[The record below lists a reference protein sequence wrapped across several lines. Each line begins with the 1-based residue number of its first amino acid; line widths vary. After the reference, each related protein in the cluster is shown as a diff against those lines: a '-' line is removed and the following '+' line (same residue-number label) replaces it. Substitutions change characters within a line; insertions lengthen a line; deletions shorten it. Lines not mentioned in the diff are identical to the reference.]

1 MYHLCKRLHVRYVTI
16 VVDFGTCI
24 LQTGK
29 NLYFCIKTKIKMKK
43 RLILLVLLSAALQT
57 ALAQT
62 SRLYTSEMGL
72 PNSQINRICQDR
84 RGYIWMCSEGGLLR
98 FDGMR
103 FETYRHDRENG
114 RSLSSS
120 SVTDMLEDSRGTTW
134 VGTANGLNIF
144 DPEQASFSLF
154 ELPNNPGTP
163 GNPYIGR
170 LLEVPERDGG
180 SLLYVATGGVGVY
193 VIDCDYRQVVPERR
207 ERIRSQLS
215 SDYIQNLFLDASR
228 RLWIFPGEGLP
239 TILDADSLEP
249 VAGIRWDLG
258 SHREAG
264 QIRIIDVAEDPLTGD
279 ILIRSSVGLYFLK
292 AGTGI
297 IRPARSARSAAFV
310 ATSVIFNSQAA
321 PGEGRSFLV
330 GSDNGGL
337 LQFDIETEELR
348 PAEISSI
355 RQDTGKW
362 RVTNNIMDSQGNL
375 WLGLYQTGVLV
386 APLSMFGF
394 SYLGFNGNGTPGENS
409 AVVTSIYEDGQ
420 TLWVATDGA
429 GLFSRSVSGGRK
441 ALTERNLTRDNSGLT
456 NNSIMAVTG
465 DKHGTIWV
473 GTYLDGLFYL
483 DGGNTPR
490 KFPEADKL
498 GTERIRTLTYDAE
511 RDLVY
516 VGTYGAGLAVID
528 ARTRRIVTRKEDPN
542 YLWVSALHLDATGL
556 LWVGSYNGPFCYDP
570 SDDRMV
576 PYSIPTGNTL
586 PMRIYALCTSPDGE
600 RWFGTEEGLFRVD
613 EATRQVWQ
621 YTEADGLANNVI
633 RDIQCTSGGDVWVS
647 TTSGLS
653 RLSPKTGKITSYRA
667 YDGLQGNEFRS
678 GSSFRAPS
686 GRLYFGGNGGV
697 TSFSPLLTGSGGH
710 RIPPVTLARLNVLD
724 REVNYDPAAG
734 SDNLIDKHISEAT
747 RIEIPRG
754 TNLFS
759 LEFSV
764 PEYTNP
770 QRIVYAYRLRGFDA
784 DWKIAPA
791 RLRMATYTNVP
802 PGRYR
807 FEVKAYFADAPEDYS
822 ERGVDLHVEAPWYRT
837 GWAYAA
843 YLLLLSAVGVA
854 LFFLWRRQQQRKAEK
869 KEAELKELRLG
880 LFTNLTHEIR
890 TPLNLV
896 MGPLGAIREAEQD
909 PVRKDTYNLMYRNCL
924 RINRIVNQ
932 LMDLR
937 KIDAGQMQL
946 FFRETDI
953 VYFIKD
959 IMQSFDKLAQS
970 KRIDFSLASTHAEE
984 PLWIDQGNFDKIVF
998 NILSNAFKHTPEGG
1012 RIRVDIAAPAPNR
1025 GELDSSIR
1033 EFVQVRIFNSGSR
1046 IEEAWISHVFD
1057 RFVQVNP
1064 HDATSGSG
1072 VGLNLTKML
1081 VELHHGSITAE
1092 NESDGVVF
1100 RVLVPVG
1107 NEHLSEQELAY
1118 TSHHKDLYIK
1128 SPSAHEDQ
1136 TFTQDEA
1143 PAEKAARAR
1152 KTVVVVDDDDDTRG
1166 YLRDLLHGRYNVT
1179 ACADAE
1185 SAWKV
1190 VEETL
1195 PDAVVTDLVM
1205 PGESGSDLC
1214 ARIRANDATRHIPV
1228 LILTGQDGVEEQ
1240 QAASDSGADK
1250 FLSKPISVELLLSSI
1265 AQVISSRE
1273 AVKEK
1278 FGVALNYDYTGIKMG
1293 SADEKLL
1300 HRIVESIQ
1308 THLDDP
1314 EYGVNA
1320 LCEDV
1325 GISRVHLNRK
1335 LKAFGKDSPGVLIK
1349 TFRMKQAAYLL
1360 ANNKV
1365 NVSEVAY
1372 RVGFSSHS
1380 YFSNAFREYFGM
1392 SPREFISRIQENPD
1406 DASLKQLF
1414 E

>member
-1 MYHLCKRLHVRYVTI
+1 MYHLYKRLHAHHVTI
-16 VVDFGTCI
+16 VVDFGTCP
-24 LQTGK
+24 LRDGK
-29 NLYFCIKTKIKMKK
+29 NLYICIKTVTKMKK
-43 RLILLVLLSAALQT
+43 SLILLVLLSATFQT

-62 SRLYTSEMGL
+62 SRLYTSELGL

-84 RGYIWMCSEGGLLR
+84 HGYIWMCSEGGLIR

-103 FETYRHDRENG
+103 FETYRHDRENE
-114 RSLSSS
+114 RSLTSS

-134 VGTANGLNIF
+134 VGTANGLNLF

-193 VIDCDYRQVVPERR
+193 VVDCDFRQLVPERR
-207 ERIRSQLS
+207 ERIRGHLT

-249 VAGIRWDLG
+249 AQGIRWDLG
-258 SHREAG
+258 NHREIG

-279 ILIRSSVGLYFLK
+279 ILIRSSSGLYLLK
-292 AGTGI
+292 AGSGV
-297 IRPARSARSAAFV
+297 IRPARSARSANFV
-310 ATSVIFNSQAA
+310 ATSIIFNSQAA

-330 GSDNGGL
+330 GSDSGGL

-362 RVTNNIMDSQGNL
+362 RVTNSIMDSQGNL

-386 APLSMFGF
+386 APISMFGF
-394 SYLGFNGNGTPGENS
+394 SYLGFNGRGTPGENS

-429 GLFSRSVSGGRK
+429 GLFSRSGSGSHK
-441 ALTERNLTRDNSGLT
+441 ALPERTMTRENSGLT

-483 DGGNTPR
+483 EGGGAPK
-490 KFPEADKL
+490 KFPEGDKI
-498 GTERIRTLTYDAE
+498 GTERIRTLAYDSD

-516 VGTYGAGLAVID
+516 VGTYGAGLVVID
-528 ARTRRIVTRKEDPN
+528 ARSRRIVTRKTDNN
-542 YLWVSALHLDATGL
+542 YLWVSALHLDASGL
-556 LWVGSYNGPFCYDP
+556 LWVGSYNGPYCYDP

-576 PYSIPTGNTL
+576 SYTIPTASSPRL
-586 PMRIYALCTSPDGE
+586 RIYALCTSPDGE

-613 EATRQVWQ
+613 DATQQVWQ

-633 RDIQCTSGGDVWVS
+633 RDILCTSGGDVWVS
-647 TTSGLS
+647 TTNGLS
-653 RLSPKTGKITSYRA
+653 RLTPKTGKITSYRA

-678 GSSFRAPS
+678 GSAFRAPS

-697 TSFSPLLTGSGGH
+697 TSFSSLLTGSGGH
-710 RIPPVTLARLNVLD
+710 RIPPVTLARLTVLD

-734 SDNLIDKHISEAT
+734 NGNLIDKHISEAT

-764 PEYTNP
+764 PEFTNP

-843 YLLLLSAVGVA
+843 YLLLLSAVGAA
-854 LFFLWRRQQQRKAEK
+854 LFFLWRRQQQRKEEK

-896 MGPLGAIREAEQD
+896 MGP
-909 PVRKDTYNLMYRNCL
+909 PWWMT
-924 RINRIVNQ
+924 
-932 LMDLR
+932 
-937 KIDAGQMQL
+937 
-946 FFRETDI
+946 TT
-953 VYFIKD
+953 
-959 IMQSFDKLAQS
+959 
-970 KRIDFSLASTHAEE
+970 TH
-984 PLWIDQGNFDKIVF
+984 G
-998 NILSNAFKHTPEGG
+998 
-1012 RIRVDIAAPAPNR
+1012 
-1025 GELDSSIR
+1025 
-1033 EFVQVRIFNSGSR
+1033 
-1046 IEEAWISHVFD
+1046 
-1057 RFVQVNP
+1057 
-1064 HDATSGSG
+1064 ATSG
-1072 VGLNLTKML
+1072 
-1081 VELHHGSITAE
+1081 ICCTA
-1092 NESDGVVF
+1092 
-1100 RVLVPVG
+1100 
-1107 NEHLSEQELAY
+1107 AT
-1118 TSHHKDLYIK
+1118 TSRRARTRKRRGK
-1128 SPSAHEDQ
+1128 SWWTRSPTPWSPTSSCRA
-1136 TFTQDEA
+1136 
-1143 PAEKAARAR
+1143 KAAATCVPASGRTTPRA
-1152 KTVVVVDDDDDTRG
+1152 TF
-1166 YLRDLLHGRYNVT
+1166 
-1179 ACADAE
+1179 
-1185 SAWKV
+1185 
-1190 VEETL
+1190 
-1195 PDAVVTDLVM
+1195 P
-1205 PGESGSDLC
+1205 
-1214 ARIRANDATRHIPV
+1214 
-1228 LILTGQDGVEEQ
+1228 
-1240 QAASDSGADK
+1240 
-1250 FLSKPISVELLLSSI
+1250 SS
-1265 AQVISSRE
+1265 
-1273 AVKEK
+1273 
-1278 FGVALNYDYTGIKMG
+1278 F
-1293 SADEKLL
+1293 
-1300 HRIVESIQ
+1300 
-1308 THLDDP
+1308 
-1314 EYGVNA
+1314 
-1320 LCEDV
+1320 
-1325 GISRVHLNRK
+1325 
-1335 LKAFGKDSPGVLIK
+1335 
-1349 TFRMKQAAYLL
+1349 
-1360 ANNKV
+1360 
-1365 NVSEVAY
+1365 
-1372 RVGFSSHS
+1372 
-1380 YFSNAFREYFGM
+1380 
-1392 SPREFISRIQENPD
+1392 
-1406 DASLKQLF
+1406 
-1414 E
+1414 

>member
-1 MYHLCKRLHVRYVTI
+1 M
-16 VVDFGTCI
+16 
-24 LQTGK
+24 K
-29 NLYFCIKTKIKMKK
+29 N
-43 RLILLVLLSAALQT
+43 RLILFALLSAFVQT
-57 ALAQT
+57 AFAQT

-84 RGYIWMCSEGGLLR
+84 RGYIWMCSEGGLIR

-103 FETYRHDRENG
+103 FETYRHDRGNG
-114 RSLSSS
+114 RSLTSS

-134 VGTANGLNIF
+134 IGTANGLNLF

-180 SLLYVATGGVGVY
+180 SLLYVATGGVGVF
-193 VIDCDYRQVVPERR
+193 VIDCDFRQLVPERR
-207 ERIRSQLS
+207 ERIRSHLT

-249 VAGIRWDLG
+249 APGVHWDLG
-258 SHREAG
+258 SHRDAG
-264 QIRIIDVAEDPLTGD
+264 QLRIIDLAEDPLTGD

-292 AGTGI
+292 AGSGI
-297 IRPARSARSAAFV
+297 IRPARSARSASFV

-321 PGEGRSFLV
+321 PGEGRSFLI

-337 LQFDIETEELR
+337 LQFDTETEELR

-355 RQDTGKW
+355 RQDTGQW
-362 RVTNNIMDSQGNL
+362 RVTNSIMDSQGNL
-375 WLGLYQTGVLV
+375 WLGLYHTGVLV

-394 SYLGFNGNGTPGENS
+394 SYLGFNGRGTPGENS

-441 ALTERNLTRDNSGLT
+441 TLTERNFTRDNSGLT

-483 DGGNTPR
+483 EGGNAPK

-498 GTERIRTLTYDAE
+498 GTERIRTLTYDPG

-542 YLWVSALHLDATGL
+542 YLWVSALHLDASGL
-556 LWVGSYNGPFCYDP
+556 LWVGSYNGPYCYDP

-576 PYSIPTGNTL
+576 AYSIPTGNTL

-613 EATRQVWQ
+613 ETTRQVWQ

-724 REVNYDPAAG
+724 REVSYDPAAG

-843 YLLLLSAVGVA
+843 YLLLLSAVGAA

-890 TPLNLV
+890 TPLSLIK
-896 MGPLGAIREAEQD
+896 MPLDKIIASGNYTESSQQELLTMQKNTDRLLSL
-909 PVRKDTYNLMYRNCL
+909 T
-924 RINRIVNQ
+924 NQ
-932 LMDLR
+932 LLDLR
-937 KIDAGQMQL
+937 KMEKMEIKPTFLTNDLGALVRKTCDRFVNMAEDQHIRMDITL
-946 FFRETDI
+946 PETPFPVDC
-953 VYFIKD
+953 
-959 IMQSFDKLAQS
+959 A
-970 KRIDFSLASTHAEE
+970 AEMV
-984 PLWIDQGNFDKIVF
+984 DKIVA
-998 NILSNAFKHTPEGG
+998 NMVSNACKYGDGYVRVALEPVPNQDRV
-1012 RIRVDIAAPAPNR
+1012 RIRVDSD
-1025 GELDSSIR
+1025 GE
-1033 EFVQVRIFNSGSR
+1033 RI
-1046 IEEAWISHVFD
+1046 
-1057 RFVQVNP
+1057 P
-1064 HDATSGSG
+1064 
-1072 VGLNLTKML
+1072 
-1081 VELHHGSITAE
+1081 E
-1092 NESDGVVF
+1092 NEVEQIFEKFYQGTPARQSKGTGLGLPYARSLAALHGGTLVLDRSVKEYNSFVLELPIHQEAMVEMPATHEKEAEETHAPVDNLLHTILVV
-1100 RVLVPVG
+1100 
-1107 NEHLSEQELAY
+1107 
-1118 TSHHKDLYIK
+1118 
-1128 SPSAHEDQ
+1128 ED
-1136 TFTQDEA
+1136 DPEM
-1143 PAEKAARAR
+1143 
-1152 KTVVVVDDDDDTRG
+1152 RG
-1166 YLRDLLHGRYNVT
+1166 YLAKELSELYNVLV
-1179 ACADAE
+1179 AANGEDALKLVE
-1185 SAWKV
+1185 SQRI
-1190 VEETL
+1190 
-1195 PDAVVTDLVM
+1195 DLIVSDIMM
-1205 PGESGSDLC
+1205 PGIDGVALC
-1214 ARIRANDATRHIPV
+1214 NQIKSTTEYCHIPV
-1228 LILTGQDGVEEQ
+1228 ILLT
-1240 QAASDSGADK
+1240 AAVGMETRIETLDAGADGYIE
-1250 FLSKPISVELLLSSI
+1250 KPFAIELLQANIANLFKNREIANRQFTQSPLTHFNSMVTGGMDQEFMERLHETVMKHLAEPDLNIETLTSELGTSKSTLYRKVTANTGLNINEYIRVSRLKKAAEMLSS
-1265 AQVISSRE
+1265 Q
-1273 AVKEK
+1273 K
-1278 FGVALNYDYTGIKMG
+1278 Y
-1293 SADEKLL
+1293 
-1300 HRIVESIQ
+1300 RI
-1308 THLDDP
+1308 
-1314 EYGVNA
+1314 
-1320 LCEDV
+1320 
-1325 GISRVHLNRK
+1325 
-1335 LKAFGKDSPGVLIK
+1335 
-1349 TFRMKQAAYLL
+1349 
-1360 ANNKV
+1360 
-1365 NVSEVAY
+1365 SEVAY
-1372 RVGFSSHS
+1372 MTGFSSPS
-1380 YFSNAFREYFGM
+1380 YFATCFQKQFNV
-1392 SPREFISRIQENPD
+1392 SPSSFVKG
-1406 DASLKQLF
+1406 LKG
-1414 E
+1414 